1 MRLILTTPSS
11 GMQAG
16 GDAGKMGPALL
27 FLSPPWQLFG
37 WSLGWKD
44 CCYGWLLLDLLT
56 IWRMHCSIA
65 VSCVMLPTVPDLR
78 RRKTR
83 QVALHRLLFA
93 EPAGPAGA
101 AQEEHLLLQRS
112 ASAVELHHISFACL
126 RESVYT
132 WLQNVHWLDNSLPP
146 YYLRQAGRGGAEKRG
161 TRAATTMPSFRSY
174 SGSQTSQV
182 LSRWTETTWPA
193 SLGWPGPSGP
203 AAQLVLNWRTAL
215 ACFARRARGPSR
227 CHADRLPG
235 LLLSAGL
242 MAPGLQTS
250 QPDLVCSA
258 APLASVSIDSAN
270 CPLQKSRPCKNPD
283 FRTLQKFHTLQNL
296 AKIQIFALTKPCKN
310 QFVKPCETL
319 QNCLYV
325 KRQIAKPCETLRN
338 TAKPYLRPYLR
349 KCAKAAVKLAKACE
363 IIFAKTCQWKT

>member
-56 IWRMHCSIA
+56 IWRMLCSIA

-146 YYLRQAGRGGAEKRG
+146 YYLRQAGRRGAEKRG
-161 TRAATTMPSFRSY
+161 TRAATTIPSFRSY

-182 LSRWTETTWPA
+182 LSRWTETTWLA
-193 SLGWPGPSGP
+193 SLGWPSGP
-203 AAQLVLNWRTAL
+203 AGATLEGSL
-215 ACFARRARGPSR
+215 ACFARRAWGPSR
-227 CHADRLPG
+227 CHADRLSR
-235 LLLSAGL
+235 LLLSSGL
-242 MAPGLQTS
+242 MALQTS
-250 QPDLVCSA
+250 QPGLVWSA
-258 APLASVSIDSAN
+258 APLAQSSPKHTHSLNQSFAHW
-270 CPLQKSRPCKNPD
+270 PLDVRPSYARSLVPTPSKTVNQTPPRAPLWCELNLLGRPCGAGWVNKEYFLWHYP
-283 FRTLQKFHTLQNL
+283 
-296 AKIQIFALTKPCKN
+296 P
-310 QFVKPCETL
+310 
-319 QNCLYV
+319 
-325 KRQIAKPCETLRN
+325 LRGW
-338 TAKPYLRPYLR
+338 LD
-349 KCAKAAVKLAKACE
+349 E
-363 IIFAKTCQWKT
+363 